1 MDKAKLDKLREL
13 YGETD
18 GSVYL
23 TERFKHVGE
32 KLSDRPHSGT
42 KPYAGIPTFLDLPYR
57 EDFEGL
63 DVALVGV
70 PMDLGVTNRT
80 GARFGPRAVR
90 AMERVG
96 PYNHAL
102 DEVPRGVLKAADIGD
117 VPMRS
122 RFSLTQCH
130 EDIEAFYKKIVAAGV
145 IPLSVGGD
153 HSISYGILKA
163 LGETEPVGMV
173 HIDAH
178 MDTGGAYEGEKFHH
192 GGPFRQAVLAGVLDP
207 ERSVQIGI
215 RGSAE
220 YSGEFSYES
229 GMTVIHVEDVERDGL
244 NSVISTAKTVI
255 GDKPFYLTIDV
266 DGIDPAYTPGTGTPE
281 VGGLTPLQVQLIV
294 RSLKGLQMIGGD
306 VVEVAPQYD
315 PSSNTA
321 HVAAQLLFE
330 LFTLVALRSV

>member
-1 MDKAKLDKLREL
+1 MDKAKLEKLRKL

-32 KLSDRPHSGT
+32 KLADRPHSST
-42 KPYAGIPTFLDLPYR
+42 KPFAGVSTFLDMPHQP
-57 EDFEGL
+57 EFEGL

-70 PMDLGVTNRT
+70 PMDLGVTNRA
-80 GARFGPRAVR
+80 GARYGPRAVR
-90 AMERVG
+90 AMERIG
-96 PYNHAL
+96 PYSHAL

-122 RFSLTQCH
+122 RFSLTKSL

-145 IPLSVGGD
+145 LPLSVGGD
-153 HSISYGILKA
+153 HSISYPILKA
-163 LGETEPVGMV
+163 LGEKEPVGMV

-207 ERSVQIGI
+207 ERCVQIGI

-244 NSVISTAKTVI
+244 DQVIGAAKRVI
-255 GDKPFYLTIDV
+255 GDRPFYLTIDV

-294 RSLKGLQMIGGD
+294 RALKGLPMIGGD

-315 PSSNTA
+315 PTTNTA

-330 LFTLVALRSV
+330 MFTLAALRD